1 MDKSG
6 NPALKRS
13 ALDRIAALEKTETAT
28 VGGTVTKVV
37 ILLALVLVGAFTG
50 WRIAASMSG
59 SGAMILLGSMVGALV
74 FALITIFAPKAS
86 PFTAPA
92 YALLEGVLMGAIS
105 HVFNA
110 AYSGIVVQAILLT
123 LTVFLSTL
131 VLYTSGMVRV
141 TEKMR
146 AIIFIGT
153 AAIGLYYL
161 VAIVAGLFGASV
173 PLIYSSGPWGII
185 FSVVVVFIAAM
196 NLLLDFDFIERT
208 ANSKMPKVFEWYG
221 AFSLMVTLIW
231 LYLEILRLLS
241 KMRN

>member
-1 MDKSG
+1 MDRSG

-13 ALDRIAALEKTETAT
+13 ALERISALEKSNTAT
-28 VGGTVTKVV
+28 VSGTVTRVV

-50 WRIAASMSG
+50 WRIAASMTSG
-59 SGAMILLGSMVGALV
+59 GAMILLGSMVGALI
-74 FALITIFAPKAS
+74 FALITIFSPKAS

-92 YALLEGVLMGAIS
+92 YALLEGVLLGAVS
-105 HVFNA
+105 QVFNT
-110 AYSGIVVQAILLT
+110 AYNGIALQAILLT

-146 AIIFIGT
+146 AIIFIAT
-153 AAIGLYYL
+153 AAIAMYYL
-161 VAIVAGLFGASV
+161 IAIVVSLFGGSV
-173 PLIYSSGPWGII
+173 PLIYSSGPWGIA
-185 FSVVVVFIAAM
+185 FSVVVVLIAAM

-208 ANSKMPKVFEWYG
+208 ANSQMPKVFEWYG
-221 AFSLMVTLIW
+221 AFSLMVTLVW

-241 KMRN
+241 KIRN

>member
-13 ALDRIAALEKTETAT
+13 ALDRIAALEKSDSAT
-28 VGGTVTKVV
+28 VRGTVTKVV
-37 ILLALVLVGAFTG
+37 ILLALVLVGAFSG
-50 WRIAASMSG
+50 WRIAASMTG
-59 SGAMILLGSMVGALV
+59 SGAMILLGSMAGALV
-74 FALITIFAPKAS
+74 FALITIFSPKAS

-92 YALLEGVLMGAIS
+92 YALLEGVLLGAIS
-105 HVFNA
+105 QVFNS
-110 AYSGIVVQAILLT
+110 AYNGIALQAILLT

-141 TEKMR
+141 TQKMR

-153 AAIGLYYL
+153 TAIALYYL
-161 VAIVAGLFGASV
+161 VALVVGLFGGSV
-173 PLIYSSGPWGII
+173 PLIYSSGPWGIA

-208 ANSKMPKVFEWYG
+208 ASSKMPKVFEWYG
-221 AFSLMVTLIW
+221 AFGLMVTLIW

-241 KMRN
+241 KIKN